1 MRRLFVGFGA
11 LAVAGGKSHAEVLL
25 ACASCF
31 GASDSA
37 QAQGMNAGILALL
50 VFVLGVWIAFGSF
63 FVFLVRRS
71 RRLGEAVPGDQ
82 SDPQHN

>member
-1 MRRLFVGFGA
+1 MHRFLLLTGLATGGA
-11 LAVAGGKSHAEVLL
+11 LRADSLL

-31 GASDSA
+31 GRSDSA
-37 QAQGMNAGILALL
+37 LAEGMNAGILALL

-71 RRLGEAVPGDQ
+71 RKLGGDLPGDQ

>member
-1 MRRLFVGFGA
+1 MRRLFIWLGA
-11 LAVAGGKSHAEVLL
+11 MAVAGGSSHAGPML

-31 GASDSA
+31 GRSDSA
-37 QAQGMNAGILALL
+37 QAEGMNAGILALL

-71 RRLGEAVPGDQ
+71 RRLGGAIPGDQ

>member
-1 MRRLFVGFGA
+1 MKRLA
-11 LAVAGGKSHAEVLL
+11 ILTLLAASGVLRADPLL

-31 GASDSA
+31 GRSDSA
-37 QAQGMNAGILALL
+37 LAEGMNAGIMALL

-63 FVFLVRRS
+63 FVFLVRRA
-71 RRLGEAVPGDQ
+71 RKVGGELPGDQ